1 MPAPPKAKVKVP
13 MLIRFGGVPPKQF
26 KIGRGFSIGEI
37 KAAGLSVR
45 EARLLGIYVDERRD
59 TVYEEN
65 IAALKEWIEKI
76 KRGEVSIEDIEPALP
91 KTFLTKRKKGRVFR
105 GLTCAGRRMRG
116 LLSVKLRET
125 HRYKWNRKIKER
137 KLKKRHEAR
146 RAKGGH

>member
-1 MPAPPKAKVKVP
+1 MATPPKAKVKVP
-13 MLIRFGGVPPKQF
+13 MLIRFGGVPSKQF
-26 KIGRGFSIGEI
+26 KIGRGFSVGEI
-37 KAAGLSVR
+37 KAIGLTVR
-45 EARLLGIYVDERRD
+45 EARLLGIYVDERRN

-65 IAALKEWIEKI
+65 IAALKEWLEKI
-76 KRGEVSIEDIEPALP
+76 KNGEVSVNDINPTLP
-91 KTFLTKRKKGRVFR
+91 KVISAKRKKGRVFR

-116 LLSVKLRET
+116 LLSVKLIET